1 MNDALTGKTSK
12 SEHGTDWDKLQRLT
26 PADIRAAIDDDP
38 DAHPTDPAFW
48 QTAKIVMP
56 CPKATITIRID
67 KDVLDWLKQQGRGY
81 QTRINAILRAYMD
94 AQQRT

>member
-38 DAHPTDPAFW
+38 DAHPTDAAFW

-56 CPKATITIRID
+56 CPKSTITIRID
-67 KDVLDWLKQQGRGY
+67 KDVLDWLKPIKIGTNIAFTKICLFNG
-81 QTRINAILRAYMD
+81 NLCSL
-94 AQQRT
+94 

>member
-12 SEHGTDWDKLQRLT
+12 SKHGTDWDKLQRLT
-26 PADIRAAIDDDP
+26 PADIRAAINDDP
-38 DAHPTDPAFW
+38 DAHPTDAAFW

-56 CPKATITIRID
+56 CPKSTITIRID
-67 KDVLDWLKQQGRGY
+67 KDVLNWLKKQGRGY

-94 AQQRT
+94 AHRRP